1 MAAVRRRA
9 RDPERGAV
17 RAADADPVKALAA
30 LVGIV
35 ALGAPAPARVQVVA
49 KEYSFGLSRTVVRSG
64 PAVVQLAN
72 FGEDPHDLRL
82 QRVGARHVAGLG
94 VVAPGGR
101 AELSLNLPPG
111 RYSLWC
117 SVANH
122 RALGMRAVLVVKPR

>member
-1 MAAVRRRA
+1 MKPLAVLL
-9 RDPERGAV
+9 
-17 RAADADPVKALAA
+17 ALA
-30 LVGIV
+30 

-49 KEYSFGLSRTVVRSG
+49 KEYSLGLSRTVVRSG
-64 PAVVQLAN
+64 PAVIELAN